1 MHFTAFYGKINW
13 RKTNDINKK
22 VYLALS
28 INCRITIDILP
39 EIAEGEYYN
48 IDSYIELKSNS
59 MRPNLQVSDTV
70 DIIMK

>member
-1 MHFTAFYGKINW
+1 MHFTAFYSKINW

-22 VYLALS
+22 EYRHQP

-39 EIAEGEYYN
+39 KTSEGEYN
-48 IDSYIELKSNS
+48 SLNSYIELKANA
-59 MRPNLQVSDTV
+59 MHPNIQGSDTV